1 MGEYEIDLTRPADD
15 IISEL
20 KNKAIE
26 IEPWSNLKKLY
37 EPTEHDIMTD
47 KIGRRDKVRENGI
60 VDKASRICLGLEK
73 LLVRR
78 MVEFMFAIPV
88 KRVYHNIDGNETRK
102 QIVQA
107 IEKIYKHARIDT
119 ENIKRAERYFAGCE
133 VFTIWYTV
141 VKANTL
147 YGFNSE
153 YKLKCKTYSPM
164 DGCSLYPLFDEKD
177 DMLAMSFEYSK
188 KVNGKEVVYFDT
200 YTSDKHYQ
208 WKRVDNGY
216 ELVDTPV
223 DITIHKIPGVY
234 NSRPN
239 ALYYGLECIR
249 SEIEYT
255 LSRNSDTIAY
265 NAAPILKVVGGIKG
279 EEDKGSS
286 TRVFRVENGGDV
298 GYVSWTQAIEALKY
312 QVEMLLNLYWTQS
325 QMPDISFN
333 NMMKLGGIGY
343 DARQTLLT
351 DAHLKVGDESGPWIE
366 FFEREGNVIKAIL
379 GEMRPEWRSEMDNIE
394 IEHIIT
400 PFIQNDEKMDIEKWI
415 TATGG
420 KPIMSQLDAIKY
432 AGYSEDPQATLDKIN
447 EEMAAESTLRANS
460 IMEIAM

>member
-1 MGEYEIDLTRPADD
+1 MGEFEIDLSRPASD

-20 KNKAIE
+20 KNKAVE
-26 IEPWSNLKKLY
+26 VKPWSELRKLY

-47 KIGRRDKVRENGI
+47 KIGRRDKVRENGSI
-60 VDKASRICLGLEK
+60 DKASRICLGLEK
-73 LLVRR
+73 LLVKR

-88 KRVYHNIDGNETRK
+88 KRVYHNIDENETRR

-119 ENIKRAERYFAGCE
+119 ENIKRAEQYFAGCE

-141 VKANTL
+141 DKPNTL
-147 YGFNSE
+147 YGFKSE

-164 DGCSLYPLFDEKD
+164 NGCSLYPLFDEKD
-177 DMLAMSFEYSK
+177 DMLAMSFEYTK
-188 KVNGKEVVYFDT
+188 KVDGKDVVYFDT
-200 YTSDKHYQ
+200 YTSNKHYQ
-208 WKRVDNGY
+208 WKQVDTRY
-216 ELVDTPV
+216 ELIDNPV

-234 NSRPN
+234 NSRAN
-239 ALYYGLECIR
+239 ALYYGLEGIR

-265 NAAPILKVVGGIKG
+265 NAAPILKVIGGIQG
-279 EEDKGSS
+279 QEDKGNS
-286 TRVFRVENGGDV
+286 TRVFRVVNGGDV

-351 DAHLKVGDESGPWIE
+351 DAHLKVGDEAGPWIE
-366 FFEREGNVIKAIL
+366 FFEREGNVIKSIL

-415 TATGG
+415 TASGG
-420 KPIMSQLDAIKY
+420 RPIMSQIEAIKY

-447 EEMAAESTLRANS
+447 EEMATENTVRANS